1 MNDLISVGRISAI
14 YPQRGTAKVYREDK
28 EVVTDELMIMKRGD
42 LWEPQV
48 GDMVLCVFLP
58 RSSVGYIL
66 GG

>member
-1 MNDLISVGRISAI
+1 MNDLIGIGRISAI
-14 YPQRGTAKVYREDK
+14 YPERGTAKVYREDK
-28 EVVTDELMIMKRGD
+28 GVVTGELIIMKRGD

-58 RSSVGYIL
+58 RSSAGYIL